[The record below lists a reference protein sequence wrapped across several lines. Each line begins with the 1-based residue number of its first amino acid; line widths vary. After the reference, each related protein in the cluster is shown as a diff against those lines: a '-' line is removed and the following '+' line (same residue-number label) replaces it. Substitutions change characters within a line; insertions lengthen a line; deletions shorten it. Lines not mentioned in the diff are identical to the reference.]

1 MINNIIIKSRVDDL
15 DLNVN
20 YIMPNTSIRGLTIIV
35 HGMTEHKERYNYF
48 LEQLALNGYVSVAY
62 DQRGHGKSIRSNN
75 DLGYFYT
82 EDETAF
88 REDLHTIIEFFKYR
102 YQTQNTIIF
111 AHSMGTLVTRSF
123 IEKYDNMVN
132 KVILCGPPTK
142 NSLVDLGLLIAKI
155 SKSFDKGRKPNKLLN
170 ELTLGKFNKGYDKPN
185 SWLSKNPNNV
195 DNYNNDPVCD
205 YIFTTNGFINLYKLQ
220 KSAFQS
226 KDYAVNNKNLVILL
240 LAGSDDPVI
249 GNLKKFKNL
258 ERFMKKLGYL
268 NVTSKV
274 YDSLRHELL
283 QEEEKDIII
292 KDIISFINN

>member
-1 MINNIIIKSRVDDL
+1 MI
-15 DLNVN
+15 
-20 YIMPNTSIRGLTIIV
+20 
-35 HGMTEHKERYNYF
+35 
-48 LEQLALNGYVSVAY
+48 
-62 DQRGHGKSIRSNN
+62 
-75 DLGYFYT
+75 
-82 EDETAF
+82 
-88 REDLHTIIEFFKYR
+88 
-102 YQTQNTIIF
+102 
-111 AHSMGTLVTRSF
+111 
-123 IEKYDNMVN
+123 
-132 KVILCGPPTK
+132 ILCGPPTK

-226 KDYAVNNKNLVILL
+226 KDYAVNNKNLAILL